1 MRWGDILCELTTIG
15 KEAMLH
21 AASCK
26 GQMKSK
32 QMTNDKTNSMRN
44 YQELVKRVDL
54 LCDTIGERLKGHLA
68 CRKGCDACCLHLSL
82 FAVEAAAVA
91 EAIKSLPASKRLT
104 LRQRAKNAVHD
115 GPCPLLEDHVC
126 LIYQARPMICRTHGL
141 PILSRNDGDAE
152 VDFCPENCRE
162 LTALSGDM
170 IIDLDRLNT
179 ALATINGL
187 YLRESGAED
196 QDGRQFVS
204 DIILHVTE

>member
-1 MRWGDILCELTTIG
+1 
-15 KEAMLH
+15 
-21 AASCK
+21 
-26 GQMKSK
+26 MKSDE
-32 QMTNDKTNSMRN
+32 NNCMRN
-44 YQELVKRVDL
+44 YQDLVRRVDA
-54 LCDTIGERLKGHLA
+54 LCDAIGARLEGHLA

-82 FAVEAAAVA
+82 FPVEAVAVA
-91 EAIKSLPASKRLT
+91 QAVKNLPKLQQQK
-104 LRQRAKNAVHD
+104 LRERAKNAPHD

-141 PILSRNDGDAE
+141 PILSHIEGGSQ

-179 ALATINGL
+179 ALTAINSL

-196 QDGRQFVS
+196 QHRRKFMS
-204 DIILHVTE
+204 EIILAVTG